1 MTRRSFPGGTA
12 DNRKKGSGNVKDLM
26 RKLTSRKLWLALA
39 GIFTGVALAFGVD
52 GSEVSTVAG
61 AVTALVSVVTYVMT
75 EGAVDMRCIEEQTAL
90 LYVDEQDGDS
100 SEAD

>member
-1 MTRRSFPGGTA
+1 M
-12 DNRKKGSGNVKDLM
+12 KDLM

-75 EGAVDMRCIEEQTAL
+75 EGAVDMCCIEEQTAL